1 MAAMLDINCMLEL
14 ATLTCVHVGSHARLL
29 CKLLVRLYRASRCG
43 QPPAASLQVVGPV
56 VWASRCGQPPTA
68 SLQAVGPVVWV
79 SRCGQPPTASLQAVG
94 LVALGLAGLCGQPPA
109 ALLQVVGP
117 HV

>member
-14 ATLTCVHVGSHARLL
+14 ATPTCARVGSHARLL
-29 CKLLVRLYRASRCG
+29 CKLLVRLYRAARCG
-43 QPPAASLQVVGPV
+43 QPPA
-56 VWASRCGQPPTA
+56 A

-79 SRCGQPPTASLQAVG
+79 SRYGQPPVATLQAVG
-94 LVALGLAGLCGQPPA
+94 PVVLGLAGLCGQPPA